1 MFCSNCGT
9 QNSDGA
15 VFCKNCGFSL
25 EEGLVKETEK
35 ETPDSR
41 QSVSPEQKA
50 NTYAGSQNNVP
61 VPQANVYTQSPV
73 SGNAVSASEKQNAI
87 YKPIG
92 MWGYFGFQILFG
104 IPLIG
109 FIFLLVFAFGGT
121 KNINVRNFARS
132 YFCVLIL
139 WIVLILLFFTIGPGR
154 ALLDILLYNLRYL

>member
-35 ETPDSR
+35 EIPDS
-41 QSVSPEQKA
+41 QQPVSLEQKA
-50 NTYAGSQNNVP
+50 STYAGPQNNVL
-61 VPQANVYTQSPV
+61 VSQANAYTQSSV
-73 SGNAVSASEKQNAI
+73 GDNDASASKNQNAI

-92 MWGYFGFQILFG
+92 MWGYFGLQILFG